1 MTIYSIAWVILL
13 AFRMQGIVLPPSLTS
28 SDCITVAEQR
38 RLTAE
43 QKIENRIKRYREISE
58 RLHKAVETAAQK
70 QKFEEVPGLLKC
82 WIEVLAVSLKDVEEN
97 INRKKKSGALIDYEI
112 AIRKS
117 ILDMEDVQ
125 IKAPYSQQADFDAW
139 IAQATTTRKKFVDIL
154 FQR

>member
-1 MTIYSIAWVILL
+1 MYSIAWMILL
-13 AFRMQGIVLPPSLTS
+13 VIPTQGIVLPPTLTS
-28 SDCITVAEQR
+28 AHCITAAEER

-43 QKIENRIKRYREISE
+43 QKIDNRIKRYREISE

-82 WIEVLAVSLKDVEEN
+82 WIEVLAVSLNDVEEN

-112 AIRKS
+112 TIRKS

-125 IKAPYSQQADFDAW
+125 IKAPHGQQADFDAW

>member
-1 MTIYSIAWVILL
+1 MTLYFMAWMVVL
-13 AFRMQGIVLPPSLTS
+13 AFRIQGFALPPTLTS
-28 SDCITVAEQR
+28 SDCITESELR

-43 QKIENRIKRYREISE
+43 QKVDNRIKRYREISE

-70 QKFEEVPGLLKC
+70 QKFEEAPGVLKC
-82 WIEVLAVSLKDVEEN
+82 WVEVLAASQKDVEEN

-125 IKAPYSQQADFDAW
+125 IKAPYNQQDDFNAW